1 MKSPKDILFSVIFI
15 LYLRLSHD
23 ISGDVV
29 SFRDYIGYFPL
40 LVFGKSLKKNNYVF
54 YTREY
59 NWLRYVLKINPI
71 FVKTFTF
78 TPVSL
83 PNSWTVKFETKNGYT
98 NFYSNEYN

>member
-1 MKSPKDILFSVIFI
+1 MSREYAGICIFWYMYPSHKFFRALSTFSM
-15 LYLRLSHD
+15 YM
-23 ISGDVV
+23 
-29 SFRDYIGYFPL
+29 
-40 LVFGKSLKKNNYVF
+40 YVF
-54 YTREY
+54 YVCEY

-71 FVKTFTF
+71 FGKTFTF